1 MASAPETDDTDF
13 TMERFAEIVN
23 KDLNGMLGNFV
34 SRVCKL
40 SAKNFGDTVPDGNG
54 IDKDLEIKINEKLA
68 DLTNALEKCEF
79 RDAVFALR
87 SLWAIAN
94 EYMTIKE
101 PWALVKNGDMPGA
114 AAALNECF
122 QMIDFFAR
130 VSAPFIPD
138 AAEKIQNI
146 FEIKHDLS
154 WPTKYEHRLGNSEKF
169 TVPENLFNRIELAEK
184 TNG

>member
-1 MASAPETDDTDF
+1 
-13 TMERFAEIVN
+13 
-23 KDLNGMLGNFV
+23 MLGNFV

-40 SAKNFGDTVPDGNG
+40 SAKNFGDVVPDGDN
-54 IDKDLEIKINEKLA
+54 IDTELADKINEKLV

-101 PWALVKNGDMPGA
+101 PWALVKNGDMKA
-114 AAALNECF
+114 AANALNECF
-122 QMIDFFAR
+122 QLIDLFAR

-138 AAEKIQNI
+138 AAEKIQNV
-146 FEIKHDLS
+146 FENKHDLS
-154 WPTKYEHRLGNSEKF
+154 WPTKYEHRITNGEKF
-169 TVPENLFNRIELAEK
+169 VIPENLFNRIELAEK